1 MLSFMASDGKAAVS
15 CNGTIKEVAADMFV
29 VIEALYNDLRG
40 EMGSEYGYVF
50 LHMLAAN
57 IEVILEGGEQ

>member
-1 MLSFMASDGKAAVS
+1 MLSFMAADGKAAIS
-15 CNGTIKEVAADMFV
+15 CEGSIKEVAADMFV
-29 VIEALYNDLRG
+29 VIEALYNNLRR
-40 EMGSEYGYVF
+40 EKGSEYGYVF